1 MSMPKRAEEGMA
13 GVDRLQPTPLY
24 HQIFLQLRGEI
35 ESGQRAMGARLPTEQ
50 ELSENFSVSRITARR
65 ALDELAQAGLVARKQ
80 RVGTIVTFEPPA
92 KPIEGNI
99 DQAMESLIAFGRAT
113 QVKLIELE
121 TVPAMPPV
129 SDILHVEEGAA
140 LLRAVRIRWTEGDPL
155 GHYVS
160 HVPASLGVKL
170 TRAALNK
177 TPMLALI
184 KEAGIKIG
192 AADQVITATLADA
205 SLASLL
211 QVDIGSPLLRVSRTV
226 YDTGKRPIQYI
237 QAHFRPDRY
246 QIRLDLHS
254 VTF

>member
-1 MSMPKRAEEGMA
+1 MPKRAEEGMA

-35 ESGQRAMGARLPTEQ
+35 ESGQRVVGSRLPTEQ
-50 ELSENFSVSRITARR
+50 ELSASFGVSRITARR

-80 RVGTIVTFEPPA
+80 RIGTIVTFRPPVKA
-92 KPIEGNI
+92 IEGDI

-113 QVKLIELE
+113 QVKLIEIGA
-121 TVPAMPPV
+121 VPAAPPL
-129 SDILHVEEGAA
+129 SDILRVESDAP
-140 LLRAVRIRWTEGDPL
+140 LLRAVRIRWMEGEPL

-160 HVPASLGVKL
+160 HVPEDLGVKL

-184 KEAGIKIG
+184 QEAGIKIG
-192 AADQVITATLADA
+192 AADQTITATLADA

-211 QVDIGSPLLRVSRTV
+211 HVDIGSPLLRVSRTV
-226 YDTGKRPIQYI
+226 YDANKRPIQYI

-246 QIRLDLHS
+246 QIRLDLHR